1 VRGNRLG
8 TSKRRPDGGCGG
20 LSRANGALPE
30 DALIGLLAALM
41 VVTGAEALLRSPV
54 AEHHLLRGVTGF

>member
-1 VRGNRLG
+1 M
-8 TSKRRPDGGCGG
+8 
-20 LSRANGALPE
+20 SRANGALPE
-30 DALIGLLAALM
+30 DALMGLLAALM